1 MFLFSTNLDNLKNYK
16 KLSVGIDDQVMKE
29 LEFESLIESL
39 QSKAEGNKMVF
50 NRLVK
55 SLLSIVIKLEY
66 FQVRKKAI
74 L

>member
-1 MFLFSTNLDNLKNYK
+1 MFLFLTNLDNLKNYK